1 MSIGSA
7 LSSIGSGIA
16 SGASAVFN
24 SSQMQNLG
32 AGVTG
37 NIVKAVLCIRNP
49 KNLDDVSMNVPQK
62 NDLSPTEKASIQ
74 DVVTLNAALM
84 EKAEASLA
92 GGKAST
98 FDDIK
103 DVANDNGYICL
114 EVQYNPNTIRLDTTA
129 GRQVNYKGEHA
140 DVDVQ
145 RYIAPA
151 STTLSCELLF
161 DDVNNMDAFMIG
173 DNPITGLSVGNV
185 KNAIASAGKGK
196 YSVQTQMEGLLSLLT
211 ISQARH
217 VIFFWGDMCFR
228 GEMTQVTTSYTM
240 FNKKG
245 YPIRGKVG
253 IQIRQGDGTS
263 EATGLDAL
271 YAYDESHWQKAF
283 DATFT
288 ENGDSQSDW
297 RGYTNNSLLNLNL

>member
-1 MSIGSA
+1 MSIGGA
-7 LSSIGSGIA
+7 LSS
-16 SGASAVFN
+16 VFN

-32 AGVTG
+32 GSVTG
-37 NIVKAVLCIRNP
+37 NIVKAVLCIRSPDKLEDEAEVAP
-49 KNLDDVSMNVPQK
+49 KELSKKEQAAIESVANLN
-62 NDLSPTEKASIQ
+62 T
-74 DVVTLNAALM
+74 ALM

-92 GGKAST
+92 GAKASG
-98 FDDIK
+98 FDDLK
-103 DVANDNGYICL
+103 GSAHDHGYICL

-129 GRQVNYKGEHA
+129 GRQVNYRGEHA

-145 RYIAPA
+145 KYIAPA

-173 DNPITGLSVGNV
+173 DNPITGLSVSNV
-185 KNAIASAGKGK
+185 KNAISSAGKGK

-245 YPIRGKVG
+245 YPVRGKVG
-253 IQIRQGDGTS
+253 IQIRQGDGTAD
-263 EATGLDAL
+263 ATGLEKL
-271 YAYDESHWQKAF
+271 YSYDEKHWQKAF

-288 ENGDSQSDW
+288 EDGDSQSDW
-297 RGYTNNSLLNLNL
+297 RDYTNNGLLNLNL

>member
-32 AGVTG
+32 AGITG

-62 NDLSPTEKASIQ
+62 NDLSPTEKAAIT
-74 DVVTLNAALM
+74 DVVNLNAKLM

-92 GGKAST
+92 GGAAAT
-98 FDDIK
+98 FKDIK
-103 DVANDNGYICL
+103 GTANDNGYICL

-173 DNPITGLSVGNV
+173 DNPITGLSVSNV

-245 YPIRGKVG
+245 YPVRGKVG

-297 RGYTNNSLLNLNL
+297 RDYTNNGLLNLNL